1 MTRGAER
8 KIFHVKD
15 PQSPY
20 FEEVWLVL
28 RRGAGKRRGAPPAA
42 ATLAEEAD
50 CIIRECE
57 GGFTPP
63 KPAAPI
69 HLLPPPLAFA
79 LGAAASSALIG
90 TVALIV
96 GLA

>member
-1 MTRGAER
+1 MTMTRGAER

-50 CIIRECE
+50 TWNYIKKTSDNKCIYEN
-57 GGFTPP
+57 
-63 KPAAPI
+63 
-69 HLLPPPLAFA
+69 
-79 LGAAASSALIG
+79 
-90 TVALIV
+90 
-96 GLA
+96 